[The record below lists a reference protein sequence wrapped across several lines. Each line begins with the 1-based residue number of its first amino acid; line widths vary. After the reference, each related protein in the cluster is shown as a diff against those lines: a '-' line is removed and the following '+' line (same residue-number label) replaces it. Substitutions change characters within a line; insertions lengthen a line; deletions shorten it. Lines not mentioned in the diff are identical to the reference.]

1 MKPLVWKV
9 MLDDTDFVKK
19 IKEAQEFARDTG
31 KKLNTKY
38 LLELEFNKVQADNKV
53 QELRNM
59 LRSKDLDTARR
70 VILEID
76 LNRAKKQASEAGR
89 LLNNYLNT

>member
-59 LRSKDLDTARR
+59 LKSKDLDTARR
-70 VILEID
+70 MILEID

>member
-1 MKPLVWKV
+1 MKPLVWIV

-59 LRSKDLDTARR
+59 LKSKDLDTARR

>member
-59 LRSKDLDTARR
+59 LKSKDLDTARKM
-70 VILEID
+70 IIEID

>member
-59 LRSKDLDTARR
+59 LKSKDLDTARR

>member
-19 IKEAQEFARDTG
+19 IKEAQEFARNKG

-59 LRSKDLDTARR
+59 LKSKDLDTARR